1 MGKNS
6 FSLASLDSSHNSPQK
21 NTSSFFGDPEREPR
35 GNSKF
40 FAHPQRGSQ
49 GKTAISLPP
58 SPREVAARRADGRS
72 ASVSLKYDGKN
83 IEFAKQL
90 RKDATP
96 QERRLWYCFLAQ
108 YPVRFQR
115 QKPIGA
121 FIADFYCHEAKL
133 VIELDGSQHFS
144 EEGIKRDR
152 FRTEK
157 LEGYDLTVIRF
168 TNREIDENFLGVC
181 EYIDFVVKSGMR

>member
-1 MGKNS
+1 M
-6 FSLASLDSSHNSPQK
+6 
-21 NTSSFFGDPEREPR
+21 
-35 GNSKF
+35 
-40 FAHPQRGSQ
+40 
-49 GKTAISLPP
+49 
-58 SPREVAARRADGRS
+58 
-72 ASVSLKYDGKN
+72 SLKYDGKN

-90 RKDATP
+90 RKEATP

-133 VIELDGSQHFS
+133 VVELDGSQHFS

-152 FRTEK
+152 FRTER
-157 LEGYDLTVIRF
+157 LEGYDLNVIRF

-181 EYIDFVVKSGMR
+181 EYIDFVVKNGMR